1 MISNDYGLD
10 LSRTRIMG
18 ILNITPDSFSDG
30 GKFLQL
36 DNALAQAGEM
46 EAAGAGIIDIGG
58 ESSRPGAPAVSE
70 TEELSRVLPVIQ
82 AIRRR
87 RSAILLS
94 IDTCK
99 ARVAEEALRLGANWI
114 NDISG
119 MRFDPEMSEVVKK
132 RDCPVVIM
140 HMLGTP
146 QTMQLNPC
154 YHDVIAELHIFFSE
168 RIQFLNSL
176 GIRKIIL
183 DPGIGFGKRLE
194 DNLLI
199 LKKLET
205 FKCYGYPLLVGTS
218 RKSFIGTVTGRTVA
232 DRLSGTLA
240 TIAWSV
246 ARGVSIIR
254 THDVAEASDA
264 IKLIDSIISAGS
276 T

>member
-1 MISNDYGLD
+1 
-10 LSRTRIMG
+10 MG
-18 ILNITPDSFSDG
+18 VLNITPDSFSDG
-30 GKFLQL
+30 GRFLDPQQ
-36 DNALAQAGEM
+36 ALQQAGKM
-46 EAAGAGIIDIGG
+46 EKAGAAIIDIGG

-70 TEELSRVLPVIQ
+70 QEESDRVLPVI
-82 AIRRR
+82 AALRRN
-87 RSAILLS
+87 SAVPLS

-99 ARVAEEALRLGANWI
+99 ARVAEEALRLGVNWV

-119 MRFDPEMSEVVKK
+119 MRLDPQMSLVVKK
-132 RDCPVVIM
+132 WNCPVVVM

-146 QTMQLNPC
+146 QTMQVDPH

-168 RIQFLNSL
+168 RIQYLTAR

-194 DNLLI
+194 DNLVI
-199 LKKLET
+199 LRRMET

-218 RKSFIGTVTGRTVA
+218 RKSFIGTVTGRNVEERMA
-232 DRLSGTLA
+232 GTLA
-240 TIAWSV
+240 SIAWSV
-246 ARGVSIIR
+246 AAGVSIVR

-264 IKLIDSIISAGS
+264 MKVLAGIMTAGS

>member
-10 LSRTRIMG
+10 FSRTRIMG
-18 ILNITPDSFSDG
+18 ILNVTPDSFSDG

-36 DNALAQAGEM
+36 DDALAQAGAL

-58 ESSRPGAPAVSE
+58 ESSRPGAPAVSQ
-70 TEELSRVLPVIQ
+70 TEELNRVLPVIQ

-87 RSAILLS
+87 STVPLS

-99 ARVAEEALRLGANWI
+99 APVAEEALRLGVNWV

-119 MRFDPEMSEVVKK
+119 LRFDPEMGDVAKK
-132 RDCPVVIM
+132 WDCPVVIM

-146 QTMQLNPC
+146 QTMQLNP
-154 YHDVIAELHIFFSE
+154 YYQDVIAELHIFFSE
-168 RIQFLNSL
+168 RIQFLNSR

-183 DPGIGFGKRLE
+183 DPGIGFGKRVE

-205 FKCYGYPLLVGTS
+205 FKCYGYPLLIGTS
-218 RKSFIGTVTGRTVA
+218 RKSFIGAVTGRTVA
-232 DRLSGTLA
+232 DRMAGTLA
-240 TIAWSV
+240 TITWSV
-246 ARGVSIIR
+246 ARGVSIVR
-254 THDVAEASDA
+254 THDVTEASDA
-264 IKLIDSIISAGS
+264 VKLIDSIMTAGS